1 MSYIY
6 TSNSP
11 EYLAYIASVYT
22 RDEIKNNPRLCVL
35 LENPYIKDNMELAL
49 SHREAELGG
58 LDEKRN
64 FIESLIANGPEL
76 DTDTIM
82 YYREKVMVDN
92 EYYNIYVTEIK
103 DNFEHIDSVR
113 SEKYGKSSDLANC
126 FTQPCNYLGPFSS
139 SIGLIGDSNN
149 FRTLSNMFASLISD
163 NKQEDAKKEGDG
175 QTTDDNAIW
184 GQVKQHLW
192 NRLVPDVQSAFTQIN
207 AHLQKSYTDFA
218 KNVKDSGFG
227 DIALS
232 AGDPNAIER
241 AEIVAT
247 PTKVNVFS
255 QLGDC
260 ARMWEQMRRLNLYD
274 PNQNKKAPIAE
285 TVGKKTTDGTPTSNV
300 EPVNDSSL
308 KP

>member
-22 RDEIKNNPRLCVL
+22 RDEIKNNPRLCAL

-58 LDEKRN
+58 ADEKRN

-82 YYREKVMVDN
+82 YYREKVLVDN
-92 EYYNIYVTEIK
+92 EYYNIYITEINN
-103 DNFEHIDSVR
+103 NFERIDTAR
-113 SEKYGKSSDLANC
+113 KEKYGKSVDLSNC

-149 FRTLSNMFASLISD
+149 FRTLSNMFASLFSD
-163 NKQEDAKKEGDG
+163 DNSSSEQKDG
-175 QTTDDNAIW
+175 ESNEDNAIW

-192 NRLVPDVQSAFTQIN
+192 NRLIPDVQSAFTQIN

-218 KNVKDSGFG
+218 KNVKESGFG

-232 AGDPNAIER
+232 AGDPNAIKR
-241 AEIVAT
+241 AEIIAT

-285 TVGKKTTDGTPTSNV
+285 VVGKKTTDGTPTSNV
-300 EPVNDSSL
+300 ETVTDNSL

>member
-22 RDEIKNNPRLCVL
+22 REEIKNNPRLCVL

-58 LDEKRN
+58 ADEKRN

-82 YYREKVMVDN
+82 YYREKVLVDK
-92 EYYNIYVTEIK
+92 EYYNIYITEINN
-103 DNFEHIDSVR
+103 NFSLIDTAR
-113 SEKYGKSSDLANC
+113 REKYGKSVDLANC

-139 SIGLIGDSNN
+139 SIGLVGDSNN
-149 FRTLSNMFASLISD
+149 FRTLSNMFASLFSD
-163 NKQEDAKKEGDG
+163 KEDKKENNGKEE
-175 QTTDDNAIW
+175 DNAIW
-184 GQVKQHLW
+184 GQIKQHLW
-192 NRLVPDVQSAFTQIN
+192 NRIVPDVQSAFTEVN

-218 KNVKDSGFG
+218 KNVKESGFS

-247 PTKVNVFS
+247 PTKVNIFS
-255 QLGDC
+255 KLGDC

-274 PNQNKKAPIAE
+274 PSQNKKEPIAE
-285 TVGKKTTDGTPTSNV
+285 TVGKKTTDGTPTPNV
-300 EPVNDSSL
+300 ETVNDNSL

>member
-22 RDEIKNNPRLCVL
+22 REEIKNNPRLCVL

-58 LDEKRN
+58 ADEKRN

-82 YYREKVMVDN
+82 YYREKVLVDK
-92 EYYNIYVTEIK
+92 EYYNIYITEIYN
-103 DNFEHIDSVR
+103 NFSLIDTAR
-113 SEKYGKSSDLANC
+113 REKYGKSVDLANC

-139 SIGLIGDSNN
+139 SIGLVGDSNN
-149 FRTLSNMFASLISD
+149 FRTLSNMFASLFSD
-163 NKQEDAKKEGDG
+163 KEDKKENNGKEE
-175 QTTDDNAIW
+175 DNAIW
-184 GQVKQHLW
+184 GQIKQHLW
-192 NRLVPDVQSAFTQIN
+192 NRIVPDVQSAFTEVN

-218 KNVKDSGFG
+218 KNVKESGFS

-247 PTKVNVFS
+247 PTKVNIFS
-255 QLGDC
+255 KLGDC

-274 PNQNKKAPIAE
+274 PSQNKKEPIAE
-285 TVGKKTTDGTPTSNV
+285 TVGKKTTDGTPTPNV
-300 EPVNDSSL
+300 EIVNDNSL

>member
-22 RDEIKNNPRLCVL
+22 REEIKNNPRLCVL

-58 LDEKRN
+58 ADEKRN

-82 YYREKVMVDN
+82 YYREKVLVDK
-92 EYYNIYVTEIK
+92 EYYNIYITEIYN
-103 DNFEHIDSVR
+103 NFSLIDTVR
-113 SEKYGKSSDLANC
+113 REKYGKSVDLANC

-139 SIGLIGDSNN
+139 SIGLVGDSNN
-149 FRTLSNMFASLISD
+149 FRTLSNMFASLFSD
-163 NKQEDAKKEGDG
+163 KENNNKEE
-175 QTTDDNAIW
+175 DNAIW
-184 GQVKQHLW
+184 GQIKQHLW
-192 NRLVPDVQSAFTQIN
+192 NRIVPDVQNAFTEVN
-207 AHLQKSYTDFA
+207 AHLQKSYNDFA
-218 KNVKDSGFG
+218 KNIKESGFS

-247 PTKVNVFS
+247 PTKVNIFS
-255 QLGDC
+255 KLGDC

-274 PNQNKKAPIAE
+274 PSQNKKEPIPE
-285 TVGKKTTDGTPTSNV
+285 TVGKKTTDGTPTPNV
-300 EPVNDSSL
+300 ETVTDNSL

>member
-22 RDEIKNNPRLCVL
+22 RDEIKNNPRLCAL

-58 LDEKRN
+58 ADEKRN

-82 YYREKVMVDN
+82 YYREKVLVDN
-92 EYYNIYVTEIK
+92 EYYNIYITEINNNFDQIDTVRK
-103 DNFEHIDSVR
+103 DKF
-113 SEKYGKSSDLANC
+113 GKSSDFANC

-149 FRTLSNMFASLISD
+149 FRTLSNMFASLFSKNDDDKNKENAD
-163 NKQEDAKKEGDG
+163 ND
-175 QTTDDNAIW
+175 TAIW
-184 GQVKQHLW
+184 GQIKQHLW
-192 NRLVPDVQSAFTQIN
+192 NRIVPDVQSAFTQIN
-207 AHLQKSYTDFA
+207 AHLEKSYTDFA

-232 AGDPNAIER
+232 AGDPKAIER
-241 AEIVAT
+241 AEIIAT
-247 PTKVNVFS
+247 PTKVNIFS

-260 ARMWEQMRRLNLYD
+260 ARMWEQMRRLNL
-274 PNQNKKAPIAE
+274 
-285 TVGKKTTDGTPTSNV
+285 
-300 EPVNDSSL
+300 
-308 KP
+308 